1 MIIIRRLLVLLL
13 ITICCALVANADNNK
28 TFVKSGTTYTNS
40 STGRQK
46 ANSTPVAT
54 GCTWVD
60 SKGVQYPVYI
70 SESGSCYIIKV
81 SKKTSSKTGKEY
93 RQYLGPEVSE
103 EICKRLGREYKAKKK

>member
-40 STGRQK
+40 STGREK
-46 ANSTPVAT
+46 ANSIPVAT
-54 GCTWVD
+54 GCTWVN

-70 SESGSCYIIKV
+70 SESGSCYIIKI
-81 SKKTSSKTGKEY
+81 SKKTNKEY
-93 RQYLGPEVSE
+93 KQYLKPDVSQD
-103 EICKRLGREYKAKKK
+103 ICKSIGREYKAKKK

>member
-13 ITICCALVANADNNK
+13 ITIFCALVANADDNK
-28 TFVKSGTTYTNS
+28 SFVKSGTTYTNF

-54 GCTWVD
+54 GCTWID

-81 SKKTSSKTGKEY
+81 SKKTNKEY
-93 RQYLGPEVSE
+93 KQYLKPDVSQD
-103 EICKRLGREYKAKKK
+103 ICKSIGREYKAKKK

>member
-81 SKKTSSKTGKEY
+81 SKKTNKEY
-93 RQYLGPEVSE
+93 KQYLKPDVSQD
-103 EICKRLGREYKAKKK
+103 ICKSIGREYKAKKK

>member
-13 ITICCALVANADNNK
+13 VTICVGLVANADDNK
-28 TFVKSGTTYTNS
+28 TFVKNGTTYTNS

-81 SKKTSSKTGKEY
+81 SKKTNKEY
-93 RQYLGPEVSE
+93 KQYLKPDVSQD
-103 EICKRLGREYKAKKK
+103 ICKSIGREYKAKKK